1 MDRSAGH
8 PESVI
13 PAVVS
18 VNWLAE
24 HFQDNGIRVLDAS
37 WYLSGMQRNADL
49 EYRAAHIPGAVRA
62 DPDVLSDPDTDLPHM
77 LPSAEQFARLAGGQL
92 GVDADTHVIV
102 YDGSGVNLS
111 APRVWWMF
119 RVFGHDRV
127 SVLDGGIRAWRAA
140 GLPLESGDREVESRE
155 FPMRQPRRDLVRSLD
170 GVAALS
176 RVLSGRGGEDAP
188 QEDEPGGTQLVDAR
202 AAARF
207 AGTAPEPRP
216 GLRSGHIPG
225 SRNLPFTE
233 LVDPATG
240 LLLPA
245 PELAARFEAAGLDIA
260 RPVVASCGSGTSAC
274 ALVLALHVLGQSEA
288 AVYDGSWA
296 EWGARDDVPVETGPA
311 VRDRFAP

>member
-1 MDRSAGH
+1 MTQANGH
-8 PESVI
+8 SERAI
-13 PAVVS
+13 PPVVS
-18 VNWLAE
+18 VDWLHE
-24 HFQDNGIRVLDAS
+24 QLGNHNVRVLDAS
-37 WYLSGMQRNADL
+37 WYLPAMQRDADL

-77 LPSAEQFARLAGGQL
+77 LPSAARFARLAGKRL
-92 GVDADTHVIV
+92 GVGDETHVVV

-111 APRVWWMF
+111 AARVWWTF

-140 GLPLESGDREVESRE
+140 GLPLESGDREVGARE
-155 FPMRQPRRDLVRSLD
+155 FPVREPRPELVRSLE
-170 GVAALS
+170 GVVALS
-176 RVLSGRGGEDAP
+176 GVLSGNGGSDAS
-188 QEDEPGGTQLVDAR
+188 EESELRRTQLVDAR

-240 LLLPA
+240 LLLPL
-245 PELAARFEAAGLDIA
+245 PELTARFEAAGVDTA

-296 EWGARDDVPVETGPA
+296 EWGGRDDVAVETGQG
-311 VRDRFAP
+311 